1 MLHQHT
7 LTTLKTLKLPGMAA
21 AFEEQLIQ
29 PAVQSLSFDDR
40 FGLIVDREAS
50 HRDNQRLGRLLKNA
64 RLKHVA
70 CVEDIDYRSGRG
82 LDKAVM
88 ASLIGGDWIRQAQNL
103 ILTGAT
109 GCGKTWIAC
118 ALGNQACR
126 QGMSVL
132 YTRTTRLMEEMKLA
146 HADGSFRKRLSQMAK
161 VDLLI
166 LDDWGLTT
174 MTQPERQDLLE
185 LIDDRTQR
193 STLITSQVPVK
204 AWHEVIGE
212 PTLADAIL
220 DRIVHRAHSLKMTG
234 ESMRKT
240 RKT

>member
-1 MLHQHT
+1 M
-7 LTTLKTLKLPGMAA
+7 
-21 AFEEQLIQ
+21 
-29 PAVQSLSFDDR
+29 
-40 FGLIVDREAS
+40 
-50 HRDNQRLGRLLKNA
+50 
-64 RLKHVA
+64 
-70 CVEDIDYRSGRG
+70 
-82 LDKAVM
+82 
-88 ASLIGGDWIRQAQNL
+88 
-103 ILTGAT
+103 
-109 GCGKTWIAC
+109 
-118 ALGNQACR
+118 
-126 QGMSVL
+126 
-132 YTRTTRLMEEMKLA
+132 
-146 HADGSFRKRLSQMAK
+146 
-161 VDLLI
+161 DLLI